1 VILRDE
7 FRAFTFAQKLVL
19 FFSFR
24 VNRLID
30 WLESHTLL
38 HRRDLSCVIDLSP
51 DQIINLILLSRLIL
65 LRL

>member
-7 FRAFTFAQKLVL
+7 FRAFTLTQKLVL

-51 DQIINLILLSRLIL
+51 D
-65 LRL
+65 